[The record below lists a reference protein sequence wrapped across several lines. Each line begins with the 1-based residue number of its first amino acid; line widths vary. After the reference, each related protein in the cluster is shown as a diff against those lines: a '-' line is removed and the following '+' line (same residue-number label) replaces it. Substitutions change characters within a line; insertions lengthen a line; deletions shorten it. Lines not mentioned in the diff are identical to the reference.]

1 MAAKVQKIIFIEHEK
16 CGFSKYYASFSVD
29 ISVGKRIFA
38 GLIQKSEDM
47 KIRKITLGLFFA
59 ALFVSLT
66 AQAQEASPTAT
77 ILEENGELVEEPT
90 ILSGGDSYTASAPLV
105 VKFQANVEEK
115 EGYTYAYEWSIYPM
129 DTPEAP
135 LLRRYE
141 ADTEY
146 TFTASGTFGIRFYI
160 TYSTGEGET
169 ELEEEYDPITIVIS
183 ESSLHVPNAFSPNGD
198 GINDV
203 FKVSYKSLVK
213 FDAYIFNRWGQRL
226 YHWGLSDIDNGW
238 DGTYNG
244 SQVKDGVYFIVVN
257 AVGSDGVKYN
267 VKQDVNILRGYT
279 GSSSGSVTE

>member
-1 MAAKVQKIIFIEHEK
+1 MDNSI
-16 CGFSKYYASFSVD
+16 
-29 ISVGKRIFA
+29 GKRIFA
-38 GLIQKSEDM
+38 GLIQKNEIM
-47 KIRKITLGLFFA
+47 MIRKIFFLLFWA
-59 ALFVSLT
+59 ALFVCIN
-66 AQAQEASPTAT
+66 AQAQVASPTAT
-77 ILEENGELVEEPT
+77 IMEENGNLVEDPT
-90 ILSGGDSYTASAPLV
+90 VLSGGDSYTASAPLI
-105 VKFQANVEEK
+105 VKFEANVEEK

-129 DTPEAP
+129 DTPESP

-141 ADTEY
+141 PDTEY
-146 TFTASGTFGIRFYI
+146 TFTESGTFGVRFYV
-160 TYSTGEGET
+160 TYSTGEEGAT

-203 FKVSYKSLVK
+203 FNVSHKSLVK

-226 YHWGLSDIDNGW
+226 YHWGLSEIDNGW

-244 SQVKDGVYFIVVN
+244 TQVKDGVYFIVVN